1 MGYLMELSINIKKNT
16 NLSELKQSVKTLAEK
31 NNCSFMYDSYEY
43 IVNNRY
49 YFRNHCIIT
58 MEFPD
63 DDANLISFINS
74 IKKNKKVHIEML
86 SYENIKYS
94 LMYASKKYL
103 NLMEKEE
110 AKSYLKLKS
119 QKNTFKYDSDIM
131 KSIRKR

>member
-1 MGYLMELSINIKKNT
+1 
-16 NLSELKQSVKTLAEK
+16 
-31 NNCSFMYDSYEY
+31 
-43 IVNNRY
+43 
-49 YFRNHCIIT
+49 

-86 SYENIKYS
+86 SYENLTYS

-110 AKSYLKLKS
+110 AKSYLKLKY

-131 KSIRKR
+131 KLIRKR

>member
-1 MGYLMELSINIKKNT
+1 
-16 NLSELKQSVKTLAEK
+16 
-31 NNCSFMYDSYEY
+31 
-43 IVNNRY
+43 
-49 YFRNHCIIT
+49 
-58 MEFPD
+58 
-63 DDANLISFINS
+63 
-74 IKKNKKVHIEML
+74 ML

-131 KSIRKR
+131 KLIRKR

>member
-1 MGYLMELSINIKKNT
+1 
-16 NLSELKQSVKTLAEK
+16 
-31 NNCSFMYDSYEY
+31 
-43 IVNNRY
+43 
-49 YFRNHCIIT
+49 

-119 QKNTFKYDSDIM
+119 QKKTFKYDSDIM
-131 KSIRKR
+131 KLIRKR